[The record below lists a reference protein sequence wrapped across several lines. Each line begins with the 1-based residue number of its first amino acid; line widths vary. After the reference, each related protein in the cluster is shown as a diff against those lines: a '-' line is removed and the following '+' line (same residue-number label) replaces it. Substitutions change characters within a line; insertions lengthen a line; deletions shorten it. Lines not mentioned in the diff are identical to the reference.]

1 MRILW
6 WSNHPTAPT
15 GYGQQTALWTRQ
27 LRDHGHDVV
36 ISVNYGGEPRA
47 HHWEDIPVF
56 PPGLADYAT
65 DSLQEDV
72 RAVEPDLAFLLYDAW
87 AIKAE
92 PLPCRTAVWTPVD
105 HEPLP
110 PQVKSQLNHLMAQ
123 PVGMSKW
130 GTTQLA
136 GNGFLPLY
144 VPHGINTDI
153 YEPHDRREARRRLNL
168 PEDAFLVG
176 MVAANKGKTF
186 LRKGFDV
193 AFEAFGHLARAHDDA
208 HLYVHSH
215 PTAGW
220 GTDLHVLASNYD
232 LPTERVTFANP
243 ALLRY
248 GITDVAMSWIYSA
261 FDVLLSPSL
270 GEGFGIPVI
279 EAQACGVPVIVTD
292 ATAQSELCGAGWKV
306 PGHWLYDATQLADW
320 VRPYDALLKQAL
332 HDAYDARGDE
342 KLAADARTF
351 GESYDYRQVWD
362 EFFAPVLGLLVP
374 DTSPIVVP

>member
-6 WSNHPTAPT
+6 WSNHPTAQT
-15 GYGQQTALWTRQ
+15 GYGQQTAIWCRQ
-27 LRDHGHDVV
+27 LRDQGHDVV

-47 HHWEDIPVF
+47 HHWEDIPVL
-56 PPGLADYAT
+56 PPGFADYAT
-65 DSLQEDV
+65 DSLQEDAA
-72 RAVEPDLAFLLYDAW
+72 AVEPDLAFLLYDAW
-87 AIKAE
+87 AIKAD

-123 PVGMSKW
+123 PVGMSQW
-130 GTTQLA
+130 GTKQLA

-144 VPHGINTDI
+144 VPHGIDTDV
-153 YEPHDRREARRRLNL
+153 YKPHDRREARKRLNL
-168 PEDAFLVG
+168 PQDVFLVG
-176 MVAANKGKTF
+176 MVAANKGKAF

-193 AFEAFGHLARAHDDA
+193 AFESFAHLARQHDDV

-215 PTAGW
+215 PTAAL
-220 GTDLHVLASNYD
+220 GTDLHVLAKNYD
-232 LPTERVTFANP
+232 LPGDKVTFGNP
-243 ALLRY
+243 SLMRY
-248 GITDVAMSWIYSA
+248 GISDTAMSWIYSA

-292 ATAQSELCGAGWKV
+292 ASAQSELCGAGWKV
-306 PGHWLYDATQLADW
+306 PGHWLYDSSQLADW

-332 HDAYDARGDE
+332 GEAYQ
-342 KLAADARTF
+342 ART
-351 GESYDYRQVWD
+351 GEADSDAVEFAAQYDYRTVWN
-362 EFFAPVLGLLVP
+362 EHFSKVLGLLVP